1 MKNVHYILSEK
12 KFSYQKLINLIFLL
26 YHMTILNPYPYYM
39 FWVSVSHIILT
50 QLINFDQTD
59 EFLSMEYI
67 FIKIMNFDTNTIM
80 NFHKIGMFESGIL
93 SESWASIKVINF
105 RQNDEFFIR
114 KINSIKISN
123 FQHSE
128 EFRLKVMVF
137 H

>member
-67 FIKIMNFDTNTIM
+67 FIKMMNFYCIDKLSNTIM
-80 NFHKIGMFESGIL
+80 NFQQIGIFSSGIL
-93 SESWASIKVINF
+93 SESWASIKVIHLHQKDRGF
-105 RQNDEFFIR
+105 KDRVSKSDMIF
-114 KINSIKISN
+114 
-123 FQHSE
+123 
-128 EFRLKVMVF
+128 
-137 H
+137 